1 MRGQEGVSL
10 DTYSVYTSQASC
22 IRVTCTSQLYNYM
35 LRFHLTMPPPF
46 IRIVPNPSHTQA
58 SIKPHK
64 TLIRKKIKGERASY
78 LRTERR
84 VYIYTS
90 LVGRRLFICVDSK
103 ATAYQTYY

>member
-10 DTYSVYTSQASC
+10 G
-22 IRVTCTSQLYNYM
+22 TCSAYALQVSHIQVAYALQLYNYM

-64 TLIRKKIKGERASY
+64 TLIRTKIKGERASY
-78 LRTERR
+78 LRIERR

-90 LVGRRLFICVDSK
+90 PVGRRLFICVDGK
-103 ATAYQTYY
+103 ATAR